1 MLTFQAINANPQ
13 ALSMTPPKTSKGGT
27 KIACLNWNKK
37 PISVKLVPDL
47 NSVSTPFAPSVFGGG
62 EADRKGIL
70 FNIPDETYEQIYEF
84 EQSCL
89 KAIEE
94 HVPNIFEIW
103 RTAITPAEKYSATL
117 KAKINTGGDNRVEYY
132 NAAYEPVEEPESWRH
147 LPVNAFISIRGCY
160 IQKAQA
166 GFLTDVSFLQY
177 GDAEDA
183 QPRACPF
190 L

>member
-1 MLTFQAINANPQ
+1 MLTIQAINANPQ
-13 ALSMTPPKTSKGGT
+13 ALSVTPPKSIKGGI

-37 PISVKLVPDL
+37 PISVKLAPDL

-70 FNIPDETYEQIYEF
+70 FNISDEIYEQIYEF
-84 EQSCL
+84 ESCCL
-89 KAIEE
+89 KAIQE

-103 RTAITPAEKYSATL
+103 RTTITPATQYSATL
-117 KAKINTGGDNRVEYY
+117 KAKINTGGDKRVTYY
-132 NAAYEPVEEPESWRH
+132 NSDNEPAEEPESWRR
-147 LPVNAFISIRGCY
+147 LPVNAFINIRGCY
-160 IQKAQA
+160 IQNAQA
-166 GFLTDVSFLQY
+166 GFLIDVTHLQY

-183 QPRACPF
+183 QPQACPF